1 VVHWQKEINDGQQ
14 NEGDPYHDKEIVEID
29 FTKDCHYE
37 NRWGQEVWENFVP
50 RHWFNLGLSCL
61 SCLLLLVF

>member
-29 FTKDCHYE
+29 FTNHCHYE
-37 NRWGQEVWENFVP
+37 NTGGQEIWENFVP
-50 RHWFNLGLSCL
+50 RNCFNL
-61 SCLLLLVF
+61 